1 MKHNLRKEE
10 STMAQINIVTTP
22 EEQEIVL
29 KAIATLSGQTV
40 AVSDIA
46 KKARINQ
53 NRVRYVITDLEEAGK
68 IKRIPTKAFNKHY
81 IRYKYEVTN

>member
-1 MKHNLRKEE
+1 
-10 STMAQINIVTTP
+10 MAQINIVTTP
-22 EEQEIVL
+22 EEQAIVL
-29 KAIATLSGQTV
+29 KAIATLAGQTV

-46 KKARINQ
+46 KKAGLNQ

-81 IRYKYEVTN
+81 IRYSYEVLV

>member
-1 MKHNLRKEE
+1 
-10 STMAQINIVTTP
+10 MAQINIVTTQD
-22 EEQEIVL
+22 EQQTVL
-29 KAIATLSGQTV
+29 EAISTLVGKTV

-46 KKARINQ
+46 RKAGLNQ

-81 IRYKYEVTN
+81 IRYTYEVK

>member
-1 MKHNLRKEE
+1 
-10 STMAQINIVTTP
+10 MAQINIVTTP

-29 KAIATLSGQTV
+29 QAIATLSGQTV

-46 KKARINQ
+46 KKAGLNQ

-81 IRYKYEVTN
+81 IRYSYEVLV

>member
-1 MKHNLRKEE
+1 
-10 STMAQINIVTTP
+10 MAQINIVTTP

-40 AVSDIA
+40 SVSDIA
-46 KKARINQ
+46 KKAGLNQ

-68 IKRIPTKAFNKHY
+68 IKCIPTKAFNKHY
-81 IRYKYEVTN
+81 IRYSYEVLV

>member
-1 MKHNLRKEE
+1 VRLK
-10 STMAQINIVTTP
+10 MAQINIVTTS

-46 KKARINQ
+46 KKAGLNQ

-81 IRYKYEVTN
+81 IRYSYEVLV

>member
-1 MKHNLRKEE
+1 
-10 STMAQINIVTTP
+10 MAQINIVTTP
-22 EEQEIVL
+22 EEQAIVL

-46 KKARINQ
+46 KKAGLNQ

-68 IKRIPTKAFNKHY
+68 IKRIHTKAFNKHY
-81 IRYKYEVTN
+81 IRYSYEVLV